1 VKWVKILVWTVVF
14 ILAVFFA
21 MQNREEVTLRFGFH
35 PFWDFGREMPRV
47 PLFLAVL
54 CSIFLGVLI
63 GGIGDFY
70 RHIQLKRT
78 LRQNQKTIERL
89 EREVGSLRGRG
100 SDQSPPKEQADL

>member
-1 VKWVKILVWTVVF
+1 VKWIKILFWAVIFMV
-14 ILAVFFA
+14 AVFFA

-35 PFWDFGREMPRV
+35 PFWDFGREMPGV
-47 PLFLAVL
+47 PLFLL
-54 CSIFLGVLI
+54 ILFSIVLGVLI

-89 EREVGSLRGRG
+89 EKEVESLREHR
-100 SDQSPPKEQADL
+100 SEQPFPKKQTDL